1 MFINKRVHRSIGYYL
16 SRLACHLLPWYQS
29 PPGSGLSV
37 RLKELLPFICL
48 LINLIGLEMACLNPF
63 QKFRGFNDWKRKK
76 HAAPRLQ
83 AEELSAHATAL
94 FSLVEKPYTSGWE
107 GFRDDLERLSEA

>member
-1 MFINKRVHRSIGYYL
+1 
-16 SRLACHLLPWYQS
+16 
-29 PPGSGLSV
+29 
-37 RLKELLPFICL
+37 
-48 LINLIGLEMACLNPF
+48 MACLNPF

-107 GFRDDLERLSEA
+107 GFQDDLERLSEALAEYARYLTSKKNTVLERQRASHPARQLETNIFIQVQYGCSPP